1 MKEVQCHIL
10 FVEDNLDTQEIVSMF
25 LQIEGYRVTSAHT
38 AAEALRLVRT
48 QAFDLY
54 LLDNRLPDES
64 GIALCQQL
72 RESDPH
78 TPIIFYSAL
87 AYETDKQQALAAGA
101 QGYLTKPCNLTELEQ
116 VISAFLEGQCQ
127 APSLAG
133 RV

>member
-1 MKEVQCHIL
+1 MKEVQCHVL

-25 LQIEGYRVTSAHT
+25 LQIEGYQVTSAHT
-38 AAEALRLVRT
+38 AAEALRLARS

-64 GIALCQQL
+64 GIILCQQL
-72 RESDPH
+72 RALDPH
-78 TPIIFYSAL
+78 TPIIFYSAK

-116 VISAFLEGQCQ
+116 MISAFLEGHCH
-127 APSLAG
+127 AIG
-133 RV
+133 G